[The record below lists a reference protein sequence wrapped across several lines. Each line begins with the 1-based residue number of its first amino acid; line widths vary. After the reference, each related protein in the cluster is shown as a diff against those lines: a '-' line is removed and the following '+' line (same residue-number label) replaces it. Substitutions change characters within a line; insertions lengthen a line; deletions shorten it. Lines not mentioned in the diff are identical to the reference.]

1 MHGFL
6 LAHLLNSWLEM
17 CPSLCQP
24 ALFEAPTA
32 NSSWGEMMSAW
43 KWPIW
48 SFPCLE
54 SVCSDSFPL
63 LIQVSQDSNYKGTG
77 NHPVKTTISCV
88 VWFAVPIPSV
98 GAGVNLLPLL
108 LLCLSVS
115 TNQQIHWAFWHRPC
129 PSKGCLLNCSFTF
142 FCFKHLDPT
151 TIMQI
156 LCRVASASLTYSL
169 RLPPLA
175 PS

>member
-6 LAHLLNSWLEM
+6 LAHLLNSWLET
-17 CPSLCQP
+17 CLSLCQP
-24 ALFEAPTA
+24 ALFEALTA
-32 NSSWGEMMSAW
+32 NSSWGEMMSTW

-48 SFPCLE
+48 SPRWQKCFPCLE

-77 NHPVKTTISCV
+77 NHTVKMTISYV
-88 VWFAVPIPSV
+88 VWSAVPIPSV

-115 TNQQIHWAFWHRPC
+115 TNKQIHWAFWHRPC
-129 PSKGCLLNCSFTF
+129 SSKGCLLNCSFTL
-142 FCFKHLDPT
+142 FCFKHSDPT
-151 TIMQI
+151 TP
-156 LCRVASASLTYSL
+156 CKFYAE
-169 RLPPLA
+169 
-175 PS
+175 